1 MKSSCPPDLSARPH
15 SMTVERQMKAAAPAL
30 YEAWTERFD
39 LWFAEPGQLLMV
51 PEVDRPFFFYNR
63 RDWGSH
69 AHYGRFVQLEKNR
82 LVVMTWLTGPPGTSG
97 NETLLRIELTP
108 NAEGTH
114 LRLTHSG
121 FGDETSRQGHAD
133 NWPAGLE
140 VLDDALLK
148 LNPV

>member
-51 PEVDRPFFFYNR
+51 PEVDKPFFFYNR

-69 AHYGRFVQLEKNR
+69 AHYGRFVELEKNR
-82 LVVMTWLTGPPGTSG
+82 LIVMTWLTGPPGTAG

-108 NAEGTH
+108 NADGTH

-121 FGDETSRQGHAD
+121 FGDEKSRQGHAD

-148 LNPV
+148 LSPV